1 MREYPL
7 LMVEAMAANG
17 CSLESIED
25 FIEGRT
31 HLSEEERSALWLL
44 AWTEIRRENR
54 RQRVA
59 ESIGGERQLAG
70 RVDANGRVDCSGAE
84 ESVAGRHQFGLG
96 IGG

>member
-31 HLSEEERSALWLL
+31 HLSKEERSALWLL

-54 RQRVA
+54 R
-59 ESIGGERQLAG
+59 
-70 RVDANGRVDCSGAE
+70 
-84 ESVAGRHQFGLG
+84 
-96 IGG
+96 